1 MQLNF
6 RHIAALTA
14 LAALLACGPALAG
27 ERAFQEEDSDAEAAS
42 ESPDGENGEESQ
54 DEKKDKTLAEVVE
67 GHDVHEGLFTL
78 YRDPE
83 TGDVHMAIRADQID
97 RDYIYFTHTRDG
109 VLEAGHFRG
118 AFRDN
123 AVFAIRRHFDRIEFV
138 EQNTHF
144 HFDPDNPLARAAD
157 ANISPAILASA
168 KIKSKSEDGETLLI
182 DAGPLFATEAL
193 HQVSPTPNPNGG
205 GNGNDFKL
213 GKLAKDRTAIRELRN
228 YPANTDVIVDY
239 VYANPKPKAGGSDA
253 VTDARAVTV
262 TMQHTLIAM
271 PENDYSPRLDDP
283 RLGYFFAKVTDL
295 TSVDA
300 TPYRDLIHRW
310 HLQKQDPSADVSD
323 VVEPIVF
330 WIENTTPHALR
341 DTIRDATLAWNEA
354 FESAGLRNAVQV
366 KVQPDDADWD
376 AGDIR
381 YNVLRWTSSPNPP
394 FGGYGPSFVNP
405 RTGQILGAD
414 IMLEHVFVS
423 NRLQYE
429 EIFDTA
435 GLPVFPEQTALD
447 DGVATCSLG
456 HFLKGT
462 QMYGQTVLAAT
473 GAPDPERSRLLKEGL
488 YFLTLHEVGH
498 TLGLNHNMKASQL
511 HPYEDVN
518 DMEVTGAVGL
528 AGSVMD
534 YPAVNLA
541 ADSEEQGHFYIL
553 RPGPYDHWAIRF
565 GYAPEVDDPAVRNAV
580 LAESTRPEHA
590 FGNDADD
597 MRAPGKAIDP
607 RVMVGD
613 MSADAIAFAERQ
625 FAVGQDALGKLMN
638 RVADAGESWHALRNG
653 YLTVTGQQASAAN
666 VISRY
671 IGGVH
676 VDRAFVGQQTDAPA
690 PFTPVP
696 AERQRQAMMALERLV
711 FAPDAFAAPDDL
723 LSHLQQQRRGFNFFA
738 ETEDPKIHDRILQ
751 IQDRVLAHL
760 THSNVVKRITD
771 SGLYG
776 NDYALTTMMR
786 DLTDAVFEADLS
798 GDVNTRRQNLQLAYV
813 DRLGGMLVGKS
824 AKGYDRIAQSSAL
837 AMLERIDGRMEDA
850 ARRGD
855 DATRAHRRHVRF
867 VIERILDADLGD

>member
-1 MQLNF
+1 MQF
-6 RHIAALTA
+6 DPWRMAALTA
-14 LAALLACGPALAG
+14 LAAVFAFGPAQAM
-27 ERAFQEEDSDAEAAS
+27 QDSDDAEAAAETAS
-42 ESPDGENGEESQ
+42 DDSAGGQ
-54 DEKKDKTLAEVVE
+54 DDDTKKDKTLAEMVE
-67 GHDVHEGLFTL
+67 GHDAHEGLFTL

-83 TGDVHMAIRADQID
+83 SGDVHMAIGADQIG
-97 RDYIYFTHTRDG
+97 REYIYFTHTRDG

-144 HFDPDNPLARAAD
+144 HFDPDNPLSRAAD
-157 ANISPAILASA
+157 ANISPAVLASA
-168 KIKSKSEDGETLLI
+168 KIKAKSEDGATLLI
-182 DAGPLFATEAL
+182 DAGPLFRSEAF
-193 HQVSPTPNPNGG
+193 HQVSPTPDSNG
-205 GNGNDFKL
+205 GNGDEFKL

-228 YPANTDVIVDY
+228 YPENTDVIVDY

-262 TMQHTLIAM
+262 SMQHTLIAM
-271 PENDYSPRLDDP
+271 PENDYTPRLDDP
-283 RLGYFFAKVTDL
+283 RLGYFFEKVTDL
-295 TSVDA
+295 TSVDE
-300 TPYRDLIHRW
+300 TPWRDLIHRW
-310 HLQKQDPSADVSD
+310 HLEKQDPTAAVSD

-330 WIENTTPHALR
+330 WIENTTPHELR
-341 DTIRDATLAWNEA
+341 DTIRDATLTWNEA
-354 FESAGLRNAVQV
+354 FESAGFRNAVQV

-435 GLPVFPEQTALD
+435 GLPVFPGRTAPEN
-447 DGVATCSLG
+447 GVATCSLG

-462 QMYGQTVLAAT
+462 LMYGRTVLAAT
-473 GAPDPERSRLLKEGL
+473 GAPDPDRSRLLKEGL
-488 YFLTLHEVGH
+488 FYLTLHEVGH

-511 HPYEDVN
+511 HPFDEIN
-518 DMEVTGAVGL
+518 DMDATGAVGL
-528 AGSVMD
+528 TGSVMD
-534 YPAVNLA
+534 YPAVNVA
-541 ADSEEQGHFYIL
+541 ADKDEQGHFYTL

-565 GYAPEVDDPAVRNAV
+565 GYAPEVDDPDVRAAV

-613 MSADAIAFAERQ
+613 MSGDAIAFAERQ
-625 FAVGQDALGKLMN
+625 FAVGQDSLGKLMD
-638 RVADAGESWHALRNG
+638 RVADEGESWHALRNG

-671 IGGVH
+671 IGGVY
-676 VDRAFVGQQTDAPA
+676 VDRAFVGQETDAPA

-696 AERQRQAMMALERLV
+696 ADRQQQALAALERLV
-711 FAPDAFAAPDDL
+711 FAPDAFDAPDDL
-723 LSHLQQQRRGFNFFA
+723 LNHLQQRRRGFEFFN

-760 THSNVVKRITD
+760 THPNVVKRITD
-771 SGLYG
+771 SSLYG
-776 NDYALTTMMR
+776 NAYGLTAMMG
-786 DLTDAVFEADLS
+786 DLTDAVFEADLR

-824 AKGYDRIAQSSAL
+824 AKGYDRIAQSNAL
-837 AMLERIDGRMEDA
+837 AMLERIDGWMEDA

-867 VIERILDADLGD
+867 TIERILDADLGD